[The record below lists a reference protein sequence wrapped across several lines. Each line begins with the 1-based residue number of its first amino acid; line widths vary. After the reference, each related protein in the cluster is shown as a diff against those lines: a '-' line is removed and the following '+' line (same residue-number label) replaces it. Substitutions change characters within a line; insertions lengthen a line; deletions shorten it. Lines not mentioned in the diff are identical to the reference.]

1 MRSLRAWFFQL
12 VGLFNRERRERDFA
26 AELESH
32 LQMHI
37 EDNLRSGMTPEE
49 ARRQALIKLG
59 GIEQTKERYRDRRDI
74 PVLEALIQDL
84 RYGLRQLRRNPGFTA
99 VAVITLALGIGA
111 STAIFSVVDAVL
123 LRPLPYPNPQKIVT
137 VWEQEA
143 TGHRAHLADPN
154 FLDFRAQNH
163 TLSALAVFSS
173 GTESVSGGSE
183 PVRMDVAMVSQD
195 FFKALGVEPFRGRAF
210 APDEEVLHGAPAMIV
225 SYGYWQQFLGAAA
238 DLSHVRLSMDG
249 ISYSVVGVMPPGF
262 DFPTGVA
269 AWVPREYYPW
279 STSRTSHNG
288 EGIGR
293 LREGVSVEQARADLD
308 TIARRIH
315 AEYGGKE
322 ISDYFLTDAAVIPLA
337 DALVGDVRA
346 ALLTLFCAV
355 ILLFLVACANVAG
368 LLLARTL
375 ARQKELAVRAALGA
389 GRVRLARQMLAE
401 SLVLA
406 FAGGLLGT
414 LIAAWATNLLP
425 VILPADLP
433 RRHGIVINPA
443 VLLFTLAATLAVAL
457 ALGLFAAWRAGR
469 MDPSSALSAGS
480 RNYSSGSQRIRRT
493 LVIAE
498 IAATLMLL
506 VGAGLLG
513 RSFLQLI
520 AVSPGFSGEN
530 LLVLQFS
537 LPQSQSAMT
546 SQQRQAEIA
555 RQSQFLDDAV
565 ARVQAIPGVESAG
578 LTGALPI
585 ADPGGFPDGEF
596 LILNGQPAPTNFDDW
611 GRMAQNP
618 KQTGQAD
625 YAVASAE
632 LFRTLGIPLIR
643 GRLFNAQDGPEAP
656 NVAVISETLAR
667 EKWPNQNPVG
677 QEIDFSNMD
686 GIMKPLTI
694 VGVIGDI
701 RAEGLDQPPSPVIY
715 VDYRQRGLG
724 ANSSPAIAL
733 RTSLPASSIIPA
745 ARAIFHELDPNIPVE
760 FSTFADALGGW
771 LAEKRFLLLLAAA
784 FAGAALALAAVGIYG
799 LIAHSATQRT
809 QEIGIRMALGAQRG
823 DVLRLVL
830 GEGARL
836 AAIGVGIGV
845 AISFGAMRLI
855 SSLLFDVKAIDP
867 LTLLVVAVLLS
878 VVALLASYIPARR
891 ATKVDPMVA
900 LRYE

>member
-1 MRSLRAWFFQL
+1 MRRLRALFVRL
-12 VGLFNRERRERDFA
+12 AGLFNNTRREHDFA
-26 AELESH
+26 TELESH
-32 LQMHI
+32 LQMHV
-37 EDNLRSGMTPEE
+37 EDNLRAGMTPEE
-49 ARRQALIKLG
+49 ARREALLKLG
-59 GIEQTKERYRDRRDI
+59 GIEQTKEFYRDRRGL
-74 PVLEALIQDL
+74 PALETLFQDL

-143 TGHRAHLADPN
+143 TGHLAHLADPN
-154 FLDFRAQNH
+154 FEDFRAQNH
-163 TLSALAVFSS
+163 TLSALAVFGS
-173 GTESVSGGSE
+173 GTDSVSGGSE

-249 ISYSVVGVMPPGF
+249 LSYPVVGVMPPGF

-269 AWVPREYYPW
+269 AWVPREYYGW

-337 DALVGDVRA
+337 DEMVGNVRA
-346 ALLTLFCAV
+346 ALFTLFGAV

-389 GRVRLARQMLAE
+389 GRVRLARQMLTE

-406 FAGGLLGT
+406 FAGGLLGI
-414 LIAAWATNLLP
+414 LFAAWATNLLP
-425 VILPADLP
+425 LIVPADLP
-433 RRHGIVINPA
+433 RRQGIAINAA
-443 VLLFTLAATLAVAL
+443 VLWFTLAATLAVAL
-457 ALGLFAAWRAGR
+457 GLGLFAAWRAGR
-469 MDPSSALSAGS
+469 MDPSTALSAGS
-480 RNYSSGSQRIRRT
+480 RNYSGGSQRLRGA
-493 LVIAE
+493 LVIGE
-498 IAATLMLL
+498 IAATLLLL

-513 RSFLQLI
+513 RSFLRLTS
-520 AVSPGFSGEN
+520 VSPGFSGDN

-537 LPQSQSAMT
+537 LPQSKSAMI

-555 RQSQFLDDAV
+555 RQSLFLDDAV
-565 ARVQAIPGVESAG
+565 ARARAIPGVESAG

-585 ADPGGFPDGEF
+585 ADAGGFPDGLF

-611 GRMAQNP
+611 GRMAQNS
-618 KQTGQAD
+618 KHTGEAD
-625 YAVASAE
+625 YCVASAG
-632 LFRTLGIPLIR
+632 LFRASGIPLLR
-643 GRLFNAQDGPEAP
+643 GRLFNAQDGPGAP

-667 EKWPNQNPVG
+667 EKWPHENPIG
-677 QEIDFSNMD
+677 QVIDFSNMD

-694 VGVIGDI
+694 VGVVGDI
-701 RAEGLDQPPSPVIY
+701 RAEGLDQPPSRVIY

-724 ANSSPAIAL
+724 ANSSPAIVL
-733 RTSLPASSIIPA
+733 RTALPAGAIVPE

-760 FSTFADALGGW
+760 FSTFAEALGGW

-784 FAGAALALAAVGIYG
+784 FAGAVLALAAVGIYG
-799 LIAHSATQRT
+799 LVAHSVARRT
-809 QEIGIRMALGAQRG
+809 QEIGIRMALGAERG
-823 DVLRLVL
+823 DVLRLVI

-836 AAIGVGIGV
+836 AAIGLVVGV
-845 AISFGAMRLI
+845 AASLGATRLI
-855 SSLLFDVKAIDP
+855 SSLLFDVKATDP
-867 LTLLVVAVLLS
+867 ITFLIVAVILTG
-878 VVALLASYIPARR
+878 VALLASYIPARR